1 MKYPIETKT
10 IVDITKPPYCADN
23 TGRVDCTEIVRRAL
37 DDILIR
43 EIEAMQTLHDKLVRE
58 SNNCTENVYFGLEAG
73 RVQNGKLWIT
83 FPDDLPPTRILYF
96 PKGTYLVSDTVTYT
110 HENLKN
116 FWYTLEYY
124 EANRNIHLMGES
136 REETVIRLADN
147 TPGYGHGADKAVVS
161 VVNNQA
167 PVPRNQEYANNAF
180 MNFITDL
187 TVDCGRGN
195 PGAVGIHFISS
206 NVGRISNVTVRAEEG
221 MYGITTDFATQCVM
235 SDLKIE
241 GFDYGLDV
249 AYSIMMVLR
258 DLDLSGN
265 RKAGIL
271 STKAQLVTDGI
282 VTGSI
287 AAIELADFDG
297 DADESNPEFAIFG
310 NSLSRCLLTD
320 AGAKVVGERGRYDY
334 VLYDTSEESARRR
347 RIPKNNAS
355 YDREDVAF
363 VDDYGAIGDG
373 VTDSTR
379 AIQKAMQSG
388 KPTVLFGEGQYL
400 INGKIK
406 IPASVKNVDFL
417 FCSLAT
423 GIRLVGGEFD
433 AAFEIS
439 EDSSEP
445 LFMHSLFCW
454 EQFRGHIR
462 LVKHAAKRDAVFYD
476 IQLMTA
482 SMYFNSVEGSRVWF
496 ENVFLTTG
504 TYTLTAWIPGDGFE
518 PVYSHI
524 LPYEFHGQTVYGT
537 QVNPERADAAMLV
550 DGGDIFLEGYRT
562 EGPGT
567 ALKTTGD
574 AKVKIQVFNAGI
586 GAKRVEHALF
596 EQEGGTLDLKLAFAF
611 GFDKESEYNHLVR
624 DRRRGEEKILEW
636 SDAEPCG
643 AHGALIVDYHD

>member
-23 TGRVDCTEIVRRAL
+23 TGRVDCTEIICRAL

-43 EIEAMQTLHDKLVRE
+43 EIKSLQALHDKLVRE
-58 SNNCTENVYFGLEAG
+58 SNDCKDNVYVGLEAG

-83 FPDDLPPTRILYF
+83 FPEHLPSTRILYF
-96 PKGTYLVSDTVTYT
+96 PKGTYLVSDTVTYS
-110 HENLKN
+110 HKNLKN

-124 EANRNIHLMGES
+124 ENCRNIHFLGES

-147 TPGYGHGADKAVVS
+147 APGYGHGTGKAVIS
-161 VVNNQA
+161 FVNNQA
-167 PVPRNQEYANNAF
+167 SLPRNQEYANAAF
-180 MNFITDL
+180 MNFITDM
-187 TVDCGRGN
+187 TIDCGKGN
-195 PGAVGIHFISS
+195 PGAVGIHYISS
-206 NVGRISNVTVRAEEG
+206 NIGRISNLNIRTQQG
-221 MYGITTDFATQCVM
+221 MYGITTDLATQGVI

-271 STKAQLVTDGI
+271 ATKANLITDNI
-282 VTGSI
+282 HTGKLPTVMLAEAGDNPLSDSNARYLFTDK
-287 AAIELADFDG
+287 AA
-297 DADESNPEFAIFG
+297 
-310 NSLSRCLLTD
+310 R
-320 AGAKVVGERGRYDY
+320 VVGEIGAHDF
-334 VLYDTSEESARRR
+334 VLYDTSEESKRRR
-347 RIPKNNAS
+347 SIPKCHAS
-355 YDREDVAF
+355 YKREDVAF

-400 INGKIK
+400 INAKIK

-445 LFMHSLFCW
+445 LFMHSLLCW

-462 LVKHAAKRDAVFYD
+462 LVKHAAKRDAIFRD

-482 SMYFNSVEGSRVWF
+482 SMYFNSVEGSSVWF
-496 ENVFLTTG
+496 ENIFLTTG

-537 QVNPERADAAMLV
+537 QVNPERADVAMLV
-550 DGGDIFLEGYRT
+550 DGGDVFFEGYRI

-567 ALKTTGD
+567 QLKLTGGG
-574 AKVKIQVFNAGI
+574 KVKINVSNAGI
-586 GAKRVEHALF
+586 GAKWVENALF
-596 EQEGGTLDLKLAFAF
+596 ELVDGSFDTKLSFCF
-611 GFDKESEYNHLVR
+611 GFDESSEYNHLVR
-624 DRRRGEEKILEW
+624 DLRDGEEKILEW
-636 SDAEPCG
+636 SDAELCG
-643 AHGALIVDYHD
+643 AHGAMIVEYHK